1 MSTSSEKPLK
11 RVRIPQPPRVA
22 APSLPYRPRDP
33 KRYRPGIGLIGC
45 GGISK
50 WHLTAYRKAGYR
62 VLALCDIA
70 LDRAR
75 TRRDEYYPDATAT
88 NCVEDVLAR
97 DDIEVLDITTH

>member
-22 APSLPYRPRDP
+22 APSLPYRPRNP
-33 KRYRPGIGLIGC
+33 KHYRPGIGLIGC

-50 WHLTAYRKAGYR
+50 WPVTAYRKAGYR

-75 TRRDEYYPDATAT
+75 TRRDAYDPDATASE
-88 NCVEDVLAR
+88 CGEDVVPR
-97 DDIEVLDITTH
+97 DD